1 MVNVPPIEDPTIRQ
15 RLVDYL
21 TALFP
26 EMGRRDRG
34 QWGEMYVRGLLMEGE
49 RKSIEP
55 MAQRLPD
62 GNVQAL
68 QHFIGQSPWPFEPVR
83 QRLAQLLVPDL
94 GPGIWVVDD
103 TGFPKQGRHSVGV
116 ARQYSGTLGKV
127 ANCQVAVTVHHVTA
141 GGSLPLDWALY
152 LPEAWAQDPGRRAKA
167 GVAAEVAF
175 RTKWELALEVID
187 RARTWHLS
195 PQVVVADAGYGQIAD
210 FRWGLSGRRLRYVVG
225 IESTTGVWVRRPRL
239 RRPQPSGRGRP
250 PTRLDY
256 GWQRPTSV
264 LKVAGALPATAWRT
278 VRWRAGSKGVLS
290 SRFARLRVWPAHGY
304 LQGQPPEGE
313 QWLLIE
319 WPQGEAK
326 PTKYWLSTLPRR
338 ISLVHL
344 VRQAKARWRV
354 EQDYQQMKEELGL
367 DHYEGRCWRGWHHH
381 VTLVTVAYGF
391 LVRER
396 LGRRGRRGEKSD
408 GLHPAGATGDPVPA
422 VHLDRAVRGV
432 WAAGPHCHLARFIVT

>member
-1 MVNVPPIEDPTIRQ
+1 
-15 RLVDYL
+15 
-21 TALFP
+21 
-26 EMGRRDRG
+26 MGRRDRS

-62 GNVQAL
+62 GNVQTL

-152 LPEAWAQDPGRRAKA
+152 LPEAWAQDLGRRAKA
-167 GVAAEVAF
+167 GVPAEVAF

-187 RARTWHLS
+187 RARTWHLYT
-195 PQVVVADAGYGQIAD
+195 QVVVADAGYGQIAD

-264 LKVAGALPATAWRT
+264 LKVADGPLAGREQRRALLAVCPAARLAGPRIPAGPAARGRAVAVDRVATGGGETHQVLAVHLAAPNLACAPRAAGQGAVAS
-278 VRWRAGSKGVLS
+278 RAGLQAGERGAGAGPLRGTLLARLAP
-290 SRFARLRVWPAHGY
+290 SRHPRHRRLRVSGPRAAGPAG
-304 LQGQPPEGE
+304 G
-313 QWLLIE
+313 
-319 WPQGEAK
+319 
-326 PTKYWLSTLPRR
+326 
-338 ISLVHL
+338 
-344 VRQAKARWRV
+344 
-354 EQDYQQMKEELGL
+354 
-367 DHYEGRCWRGWHHH
+367 
-381 VTLVTVAYGF
+381 
-391 LVRER
+391 
-396 LGRRGRRGEKSD
+396 KSD
-408 GLHPAGATGDPVPA
+408 GLHPAGATGDPVHA

-432 WAAGPHCHLARFIVT
+432 WAAGPHRHLARFIVT